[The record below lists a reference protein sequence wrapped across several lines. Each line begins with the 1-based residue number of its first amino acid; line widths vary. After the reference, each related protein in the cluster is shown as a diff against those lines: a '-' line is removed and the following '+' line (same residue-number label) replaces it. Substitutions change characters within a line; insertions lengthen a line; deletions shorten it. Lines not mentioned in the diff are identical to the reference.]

1 MGLDP
6 KTIIFDPWNLIYH
19 YNLRGIVDV
28 VFYRIFMW
36 FLTALVFY
44 YFKAAKVQKLNIN
57 YIFTIIRPPNGQKR
71 DTKLKI
77 YYNQASKVIQTPK
90 TIDLYYN

>member
-1 MGLDP
+1 ML
-6 KTIIFDPWNLIYH
+6 TLETSFITVIYEV
-19 YNLRGIVDV
+19 LLTLL
-28 VFYRIFMW
+28 FSRIFMC
-36 FLTALVFY
+36 FFTALVFY

-57 YIFTIIRPPNGQKR
+57 DVFTIIRPPNGQKR

-77 YYNQASKVIQTPK
+77 YYNQASKVIKTPT

>member
-6 KTIIFDPWNLIYH
+6 KPLILTPETSFITIIYEVLLTLF
-19 YNLRGIVDV
+19 
-28 VFYRIFMW
+28 FYRIFMW
-36 FLTALVFY
+36 VLTALVFY

-57 YIFTIIRPPNGQKR
+57 DIFTIIRPPNGQKR

-77 YYNQASKVIQTPK
+77 YYNQASKVIKTPK